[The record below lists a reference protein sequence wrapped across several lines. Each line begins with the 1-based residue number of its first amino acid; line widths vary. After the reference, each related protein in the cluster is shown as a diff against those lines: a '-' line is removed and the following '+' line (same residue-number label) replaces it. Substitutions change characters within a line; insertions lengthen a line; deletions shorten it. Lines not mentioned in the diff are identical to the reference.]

1 VISPFDSASVIV
13 TAAAGVA
20 YLNHLT
26 VRLPQTIALTLSGA
40 LVSVLVAVADRL
52 WPDLGL
58 GDMAQSFMASI
69 DFRAA
74 LLNVM
79 LSFLLF
85 AGALHV
91 DLSCLR
97 RGKWPIAVLSTVG
110 VLLSTAIVGVGF
122 WLAARAFGLDAPLA
136 WCLVF
141 GALISPTDPVAVIAI
156 LHHSAAPPLLRTTVA
171 AESLFNDGVGI
182 VVFTVLV
189 AMAAGGGAIGPLKAA
204 EMFAIEALGG
214 VALGAALGFVAFLAI
229 RTVDEYATEA
239 LITAALVMG
248 GYALAARIG
257 VSGPVAMAVAGLII
271 GNVAAPRAMSDA
283 TRDHLLKFW
292 DLIDQLLN
300 AGLFLL
306 IGLQGIGLLGSAGLF
321 VVGLIGVPLT
331 LAARAVSIAPAL
343 MIWRRLLPFRQTFP
357 LLTWGGLRGGIAVA
371 MALSLPHIPARD
383 VILVATY
390 AVVLFS
396 VLVQGVTVRR
406 LVGRVSQPA
415 A

>member
-1 VISPFDSASVIV
+1 MISPFESASVIV
-13 TAAAGVA
+13 TVAAGAA
-20 YLNHLT
+20 YLNHVT

-40 LVSVLVAVADRL
+40 LVSLLVAVADRV
-52 WPDLGL
+52 WPDVGL
-58 GDMAQSFMASI
+58 GQMAQQFMASI

-91 DLSCLR
+91 DLSCLQL
-97 RGKWPIAVLSTVG
+97 GKWQIGMLSTVG
-110 VLLSTAIVGVGF
+110 VAISTAVVGLGF
-122 WLAARAFGLDAPLA
+122 WLTTQAVGIEVPLG

-156 LHHSAAPPLLRTTVA
+156 LQRSAAPPLLKTAVA

-182 VVFTVLV
+182 VVFTVLF
-189 AMAAGGGAIGPLKAA
+189 AMTAGGGTIGPLRAA
-204 EMFAIEALGG
+204 EMFGFEALGG
-214 VALGAALGFVAFLAI
+214 VVLGAALGFLAFLAI

-239 LITAALVMG
+239 LITAAMVMG

-271 GNVAAPRAMSDA
+271 GNLGPRVMSEA
-283 TRDHLLKFW
+283 TRDHLMKFW
-292 DLIDQLLN
+292 DLVDQLLN

-306 IGLQGIGLLGSAGLF
+306 IGLQGIALLGAP
-321 VVGLIGVPLT
+321 GVFIAALVAIPLT
-331 LAARAVSIAPAL
+331 LAARMVSIIPPL
-343 MIWRRLLPFRQTFP
+343 LIWRRLLPFRQTFP

-390 AVVLFS
+390 VVVMFS
-396 VLVQGVTVRR
+396 VLVQGGTVRS
-406 LVGRVSQPA
+406 LVKWTARNA